1 MKTQIY
7 YSVSQSISISVSISV
22 NQYQQISVSIS
33 NQKLSKLSILFS
45 YAFSGHIRTFKI
57 QNATYIQFLHQFSLH
72 FLQCQKL
79 KKNFLLY
86 NFIKKMKLNFHSK
99 LLQSIIFHYLFI
111 NTSLNQSKKRVRF
124 AKVNI
129 EIRKFETFSTF
140 YNHFSISC
148 LLLLFLLTILTFVR
162 LFIICSFFTSLFD
175 SAFQPKATTTSSFCR
190 FCYCLVSNLFGQII
204 FEFH

>member
-1 MKTQIY
+1 
-7 YSVSQSISISVSISV
+7 
-22 NQYQQISVSIS
+22 
-33 NQKLSKLSILFS
+33 
-45 YAFSGHIRTFKI
+45 
-57 QNATYIQFLHQFSLH
+57 
-72 FLQCQKL
+72 
-79 KKNFLLY
+79 
-86 NFIKKMKLNFHSK
+86 MKLNFHSK

-148 LLLLFLLTILTFVR
+148 LLLLFFYLQYSPFVR

-175 SAFQPKATTTSSFCR
+175 SAFQPNATTTTSSFCR